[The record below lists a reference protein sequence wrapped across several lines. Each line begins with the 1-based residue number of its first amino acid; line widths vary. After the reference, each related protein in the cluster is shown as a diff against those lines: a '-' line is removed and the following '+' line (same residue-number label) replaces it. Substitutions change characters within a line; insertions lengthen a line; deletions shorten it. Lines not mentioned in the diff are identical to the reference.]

1 LRRRLMLVALAL
13 LVVVAG
19 VVGVVAVNGSGR
31 SAGNAPVRTLPSSAK
46 SFLEPGEYRTGEF
59 RPSFSFAVDEG
70 WITVAADQY
79 DALEMRLAGAEGH
92 RRSPILGFYTPQEVA
107 DPRDPTGNKVLPA
120 PESVDGWVTWLQE
133 HPNLVPGKLV
143 PVKVGG
149 KSGVRID
156 TVVTSV
162 PKGHPP
168 WFWILDDGTTIQ
180 DVKGARS
187 RTFILNVGGETVLIA
202 IWADGDQFKGFL
214 PKAQKV
220 VTSIDWK
227 SE

>member
-1 LRRRLMLVALAL
+1 MLVALAL

-31 SAGNAPVRTLPSSAK
+31 SAGNAPVRTLPASAK
-46 SFLEPGEYRTGEF
+46 SSLEPGEYRTGEF
-59 RPSFSFAVDEG
+59 RPSFSFAVERG

-79 DALEMRLAGAEGH
+79 DALELGLAGAEGH
-92 RRSPILGFYTPQEVA
+92 RRPPILGFYTPQDVA

-120 PESVDGWVTWLQE
+120 PDSIDGWVTWLQE
-133 HPNLVPGKLV
+133 HPNLVPGKIV
-143 PVKVGG
+143 PVTVGG

-156 TVVTSV
+156 TVVSSV
-162 PKGHPP
+162 PKGHPA
-168 WFWILDDGTTIQ
+168 WFWVLSDGTTIQ

-187 RTFILNVGGETVLIA
+187 RTFILNVGGQTVLIA
-202 IWADGDQFKGFL
+202 IRASGDQFEGFL

-220 VTSIDWK
+220 VDTVEWK

>member
-1 LRRRLMLVALAL
+1 
-13 LVVVAG
+13 
-19 VVGVVAVNGSGR
+19 
-31 SAGNAPVRTLPSSAK
+31 
-46 SFLEPGEYRTGEF
+46 
-59 RPSFSFAVDEG
+59 
-70 WITVAADQY
+70 
-79 DALEMRLAGAEGH
+79 
-92 RRSPILGFYTPQEVA
+92 
-107 DPRDPTGNKVLPA
+107 
-120 PESVDGWVTWLQE
+120 VTWFQE

-156 TVVTSV
+156 TVVSSV

-168 WFWILDDGTTIQ
+168 WFWALSDGTTIQ

-187 RTFILNVGGETVLIA
+187 RTFILNVGGWTVLIA
-202 IWADGDQFKGFL
+202 IRADGDQFKGFL

-220 VTSIDWK
+220 VNSVDWK